1 MEQDLSLQKN
11 IDKITQREDT
21 IEKLLVNS
29 SNLKPTELAEL
40 SKELSDI
47 KSITDLTKKKHLL
60 DTELLDLNEII
71 NDKISEWNQIDS
83 ARFNIPHPPDSVGYT
98 DPTAQPY
105 QYLTLSNVVK
115 SKNNLQSNRLSGYI
129 QDMYRISI
137 PKTIY
142 FEDSVRLKDSVYSI
156 KDTIETNSYFSM
168 TGGLRAN
175 YWDYNSQLVV
185 SPRISFNFRPAWF
198 YVRDDEIYR
207 RNVSF
212 RFATGFYYQPP
223 FYRETR
229 NLQGLINPEIRAQK
243 SIHFVLGSDYTF
255 FMWNRPFKLGA
266 ETYYKHLTDIIPY
279 EIDNVRIRYY
289 GENNAK
295 GYATGIDL
303 KLNGEFVKGIES
315 YASLSYMKTQE
326 DILDDYYYDYYN
338 SDGEEIITG
347 YTANDVATDSIRT
360 EPGYIPRP
368 SDQRVSFAL
377 FFQDRM
383 PEEWNTEKVKWST
396 LKVNLTVVFGTAL
409 PYGPPGQDRYKDTL
423 RSSLYKRVDI
433 GFSKELLTDKTKYKD
448 GSLWK
453 KIDKMWLSFEVFNL
467 LDISNTIN
475 YNWVKDVSGRQ
486 YAIPSFLTS
495 RRLNLKLVAQF

>member
-1 MEQDLSLQKN
+1 
-11 IDKITQREDT
+11 
-21 IEKLLVNS
+21 
-29 SNLKPTELAEL
+29 
-40 SKELSDI
+40 
-47 KSITDLTKKKHLL
+47 
-60 DTELLDLNEII
+60 
-71 NDKISEWNQIDS
+71 
-83 ARFNIPHPPDSVGYT
+83 
-98 DPTAQPY
+98 
-105 QYLTLSNVVK
+105 
-115 SKNNLQSNRLSGYI
+115 
-129 QDMYRISI
+129 MYRVAI
-137 PKTIY
+137 PKIIY
-142 FEDSVRLKDSVYSI
+142 FEDSVKSKDTTYFI
-156 KDTIETNSYFSM
+156 QDTIETNSYFSM
-168 TGGLRAN
+168 TGGVRAN
-175 YWDYNSQLVV
+175 YWDYNNQLVI

-198 YVRDDEIYR
+198 YVRENEIYR

-229 NLQGLINPEIRAQK
+229 NLQGVINPEIRAQK
-243 SIHFVLGSDYTF
+243 SVHFVLGSDYTF
-255 FMWNRPFKLGA
+255 FMWKRPFKLGA
-266 ETYYKHLTDIIPY
+266 EAYYKHLTDIIPY

-303 KLNGEFVKGIES
+303 KINGEFVKGIES

-326 DILDDYYYDYYN
+326 DILDDYFYDYYN
-338 SDGEEIITG
+338 SDGEEIVAG
-347 YTANDVATDSIRT
+347 FTANDVATDSVRT

-383 PEEWNTEKVKWST
+383 PEEWNTKKVKWST

-433 GFSKELLTDKTKYKD
+433 GFSKEFLTNKTKYKE
-448 GSLWK
+448 GSIWK
-453 KIDKMWLSFEVFNL
+453 KIDRMWLSFEVFNL

-495 RRLNLKLVAQF
+495 RRLNLKLVVQF